1 MEFPKGF
8 RKRRGI
14 NWFFI
19 GLLYASYYMCR
30 YNFRFAAPGLQSEF
44 GYTIEDISFIF
55 ATWSAAYGVGQIING
70 LITDQIGGRISLL
83 IGAICTITINLILG
97 FSSLASQFFTLALLA
112 LVNGYTQSFGA
123 PGMIKINAAWFRK
136 KERGLFAGIF
146 GGMIQLGQVSIS
158 QVAPLLLNG
167 GLVLGTYIL
176 IEAGQWR
183 SVFIFPPVITA
194 VSAILFFFI
203 AAESPNDCGF
213 KHVTI
218 DPDDLDGRTRVSLK
232 TSFKTII
239 KHPFVWYYAVAYACT
254 GGVRHSLD
262 QLSVLYFRDQLG
274 FDMKS
279 QIPLVASITLMTMPL
294 VAFMGSLLSGY
305 ISDKHYNGE
314 RGPLAVILYYAE
326 SVTILIISLITLFG
340 FIQPNASGVL
350 VGCLALIA
358 ISFSVNS
365 THSLIGSA
373 APMDIGGKKMSGFA
387 SGLIDSFQYFG
398 GAVSLIITGHV
409 LDLTYQKHGYF
420 FWYLIMSLFGII
432 AGTTMLL
439 MIRKKNRLNCTNLH
453 A

>member
-167 GLVLGTYIL
+167 GLVLGTSIL